1 MLYIYCSLMAYLFLL
16 FMISFIFNEFD
27 CDIHVVCK
35 FFHST
40 SLQDFLNDLNIID
53 CFVLLL
59 FAPVFLIILLLKLLY
74 RFYEFLES
82 VHPFAKTFKLDNKG
96 GDEFGK

>member
-1 MLYIYCSLMAYLFLL
+1 MIKIYCFLMAYLFLL
-16 FMISFIFNEFD
+16 FMISSVFNEFH
-27 CDIHVVCK
+27 CDIYVVDK
-35 FFHST
+35 FFHFT

-74 RFYEFLES
+74 RFYNFLKS
-82 VHPFAKTFKLDNKG
+82 VYPFAKTFKPDDKG
-96 GDEFGK
+96 GDELGK